1 MEIGSRKVLD
11 RLLPELKEQ
20 SAWME
25 FFNVLFNDTTS
36 YAYWDYVKTW
46 EVDSN
51 DPSKNIDYSDLTPDE
66 LEIPYGPGSL
76 YNLLSA
82 CRLYSADPL
91 SSSAEGVL
99 AQVKIPILW
108 VDDTFPEEMTRTA
121 FIENWAGTGLLI
133 TGLHIT
139 VPMHLGTG
147 VSPHKF
153 VIKVGTTQPQQY
165 DVISL
170 VDGVIQT
177 STYPSAIVGTVEA
190 YLLLRFPVSYLM
202 WYLQLPSSNHANAWR
217 LTKLAEDSVPCYND
231 CKVTIGGAPS
241 SSICPVSY
249 ETPGYW
255 ELVGEPILPTVIYNN
270 PTMVDVATFKYS
282 VLVPGGPP
290 APVYKITMAGVDITD
305 RHDIVNVVPG
315 VGQHA
320 EEKIVRFGAY
330 TISGPIHIYIK

>member
-1 MEIGSRKVLD
+1 MEIGSEKVLD

-20 SAWME
+20 PAWME
-25 FFNVLFNDTTS
+25 FFNALFNDTTS
-36 YAYWDYVKTW
+36 YAYWDYVDTW

-51 DPSKNIDYSDLTPDE
+51 DPSKNIDYSTLNPDALE
-66 LEIPYGPGSL
+66 LPYGPGSL

-82 CRLYSADPL
+82 CRLYSNGSL

-99 AQVKIPILW
+99 AQVTIPILW
-108 VDDTFPEEMTRTA
+108 SADNP
-121 FIENWAGTGLLI
+121 FIEWISESSTTTGLLV

-139 VPMHLGTG
+139 VPMYTG
-147 VSPHKF
+147 SSGSAPHKLSY
-153 VIKVGTTQPQQY
+153 IAGGTQQSS
-165 DVISL
+165 DVLSV
-170 VDGVIQT
+170 VDGTVHIPVC
-177 STYPSAIVGTVEA
+177 PSGSISDVK
-190 YLLLRFPVSYLM
+190 LLLRFPVSYLM

-217 LTKLAEDSVPCYND
+217 LTKLAEDSVPCYNG

-241 SSICPVSY
+241 SSVCPVSY

-290 APVYKITMAGVDITD
+290 TPVYKITMAGVDVTD

-320 EEKIVRFGAY
+320 EEKIVRFEEH